1 MKGCIGLKEAEKL
14 ELIKKEDKGIRK
26 IEMLVRTISV
36 IEYIFQNK
44 SVTFTDI
51 VENLGVA
58 KSTLHRILYTLESRD
73 YIVKDED
80 TNEYKLGLIF
90 AYYGEEVKSNLTIIN
105 ICENI
110 LNALALEIGESVNLN
125 LLYKDSV
132 LNLLTLDG
140 EKSVLT
146 SKLAP
151 ISPLN
156 CSSSGKVF
164 LAQKNDMELL
174 NYFNGVSWEKRT
186 INSITSYEDFKEEK
200 EKILRDE
207 VSYDNEEYEYGL
219 FCIAKPLKN
228 HNGLIDVAISITGPI
243 TRMKM
248 KNIEDLKNRL
258 TIKVNLINEILI
270 KTRFIIN
277 NHSY

>member
-1 MKGCIGLKEAEKL
+1 MEGCIGVKEAEKL
-14 ELIKKEDKGIRK
+14 ELIKKEDKSIRK
-26 IEMLVRTISV
+26 IEMLDRTINV
-36 IEYIFQNK
+36 IDYIFQNK

-51 VENLGVA
+51 AGDLGVA
-58 KSTLHRILYTLESRD
+58 KSTLHRILYTLESRN
-73 YIVKDED
+73 YIIKDED

-90 AYYGEEVKSNLTIIN
+90 AYYGEEVKSDLTIIN

-110 LNALALEIGESVNLN
+110 LNALTLEIGESVNLN
-125 LLYKDSV
+125 VLYKDSV

-174 NYFNGVSWEKRT
+174 NYFNGGNWEKRT
-186 INSITSYEDFKEEK
+186 INSIISYEDFKEEK
-200 EKILRDE
+200 EKILKDE

-219 FCIAKPLKN
+219 FCIAKPLRN
-228 HNGLIDVAISITGPI
+228 HNGLIDVAVSITGPI

-248 KNIEDLKNRL
+248 KNIEALKSKL
-258 TIKVNLINEILI
+258 DIKVNLINDILI
-270 KTRFIIN
+270 KTRFNIN
-277 NHSY
+277 GSHY